1 MKINLLLIMTFLS
14 LIIYAG
20 INYET
25 GIIGVT
31 LLNGEG
37 CTCHAIDYNDSVIV
51 WIEGPDSVLVSQ
63 VATYKVYLSGGPA
76 VAGGF
81 NVAALNGS
89 LGSTDSTT
97 YVEFGELTHSFPM
110 VFVGDTICWEFNYV
124 AQSTLGV
131 DTIYSVANSVNL
143 DGDPNDEDQWNFG
156 ENFAVNIFDEI
167 IPVEFVSF
175 VALQNENSVLLTW
188 SAASETNNAGFEIQH
203 AIGNDS
209 FFLAIGFVKGN
220 GTSAIY
226 NHYSFNDDIT
236 KPGFY
241 RYRLKQIDF
250 DGNYKYSNV
259 INLDV
264 IVTTFSLA
272 QNYPNPFNPNT
283 TISWQMTSSNLVTL
297 KVYDVLGNE
306 IKLLV
311 SEYKEAGY
319 HSFNFDAS
327 EYGSGVY
334 FYSLQ
339 AGSYS
344 EIKKMNLIK

>member
-1 MKINLLLIMTFLS
+1 MKINILLITTFLS
-14 LIIYAG
+14 VIIYAG
-20 INYET
+20 INFSDGIT
-25 GIIGVT
+25 GAT
-31 LLNGEG
+31 MLNGEG
-37 CTCHAIDYNDSVIV
+37 CTCHSLSSNDSVNV
-51 WIEGPDSVLVSQ
+51 WIEGPDSVLVNQ
-63 VATYKVYLSGGPA
+63 NATYKLYLSGGPA

-81 NVAALNGS
+81 NVAAFNG
-89 LGSTDSTT
+89 LLESTDSTT
-97 YVEFGELTHSFPM
+97 YVDFGELTHSFPM
-110 VFVGDTICWEFNYV
+110 VFVGDTIYWEFNYV
-124 AQSTLGV
+124 AQSTPGV

-156 ENFAVNIFDEI
+156 ENFAVNIVDEI
-167 IPVEFVSF
+167 IPVELVSF
-175 VALQNENSVLLTW
+175 VALQNENSVVLNW
-188 SAASETNNAGFEIQH
+188 STATETNNAGFEIQR

-209 FFLAIGFVKGN
+209 FSDIGFVEGN
-220 GTSAIY
+220 GTSAGY
-226 NHYSFNDDIT
+226 NKYSFNDDIINS
-236 KPGFY
+236 GFY

-250 DGNYKYSNV
+250 DGNYKYSEV

-264 IVTTFSLA
+264 IVTDFALA
-272 QNYPNPFNPNT
+272 QNFPNPFNPNT

-306 IKLLV
+306 IELLV

-334 FYSLQ
+334 FYSLR
-339 AGSYS
+339 AGSYT

>member
-1 MKINLLLIMTFLS
+1 MKVNLLLITMFLS
-14 LIIYAG
+14 VLIYAG
-20 INYET
+20 IDFPT
-25 GIIGVT
+25 GITGAT
-31 LLNGEG
+31 LLNGDG
-37 CTCHAIDYNDSVIV
+37 CLCHNLDKNDLVNV
-51 WIEGPDSVLVSQ
+51 WVDGPDTILVSAT
-63 VATYKVYLSGGPA
+63 ATYKVYLSGGPA
-76 VAGGF
+76 VGGGF
-81 NVAALNGS
+81 NVAVMSGLLESVDN
-89 LGSTDSTT
+89 TT
-97 YVEFGELTHSFPM
+97 YVNFGELTHSSPQ
-110 VFVGDTICWEFNYV
+110 VFLGDTIWWEFNYT
-124 AQSTLGV
+124 APNTLGV

-143 DGDPNDEDQWNFG
+143 DGNPIVGDEWNFG
-156 ENFAVNIFDEI
+156 ENFAVNIVDEI
-167 IPVEFVSF
+167 IPVELVSF
-175 VALQNENSVLLTW
+175 VALQNENSVVLNW
-188 SAASETNNAGFEIQH
+188 STATETNNAGFEIQR

-209 FFLAIGFVKGN
+209 FSDIGFVEGN
-220 GTSAIY
+220 GTSAGY
-226 NHYSFNDDIT
+226 NKYSFNDDIINS
-236 KPGFY
+236 GFY